1 MPPKNYTRTILEDW
15 FKAETDKARS
25 IAIKYIEENVDLIE
39 SDLQKFMDDCPRVC
53 QIEVYEMLL
62 KAGIDM
68 GDYVHNSSLKRW
80 DRYIH
85 DTNQYYT
92 TIDYKQQLKYV
103 SDIIE
108 WETKWLDDAIAS
120 DTLEGVVE

>member
-1 MPPKNYTRTILEDW
+1 MNEYISKSFLPCISNPGNECFAVQEVKGDRNEQGLEGKIS
-15 FKAETDKARS
+15 F
-25 IAIKYIEENVDLIE
+25 
-39 SDLQKFMDDCPRVC
+39 
-53 QIEVYEMLL
+53 
-62 KAGIDM
+62 
-68 GDYVHNSSLKRW
+68 LKRW